1 MKISLYFFTMKEI
14 LIELVEL
21 KIIKAKNKEFAR
33 KYYKPAIK
41 IINKI
46 YESNYSEFDKIK
58 ILFIYFKEH
67 EYLFDI
73 GIALEEL
80 LYVRK
85 LYNED

>member
-1 MKISLYFFTMKEI
+1 MKISLYFCMKEI
-14 LIELVEL
+14 LIELVEI
-21 KIIKAKNKEFAR
+21 KIRKAKNKEFAR

-41 IINKI
+41 VINKI
-46 YESNYSEFDKIK
+46 YDSNYSEFDKLK
-58 ILFIYFKEH
+58 ILFIYFKDH

-73 GIALEEL
+73 GIAIEEL

>member
-1 MKISLYFFTMKEI
+1 MKISLYFFMKEI
-14 LIELVEL
+14 LNELVEI
-21 KIIKAKNKEFAR
+21 KIRKAKNKEFAR

-41 IINKI
+41 VINKI
-46 YESNYSEFDKIK
+46 YDSNYSEFNKLK
-58 ILFIYFKEH
+58 ILYIYFKDH

-73 GIALEEL
+73 GIVIEEI

>member
-1 MKISLYFFTMKEI
+1 MKEI

-21 KIIKAKNKEFAR
+21 KIRKAKNKEFAR

-41 IINKI
+41 VINKI
-46 YESNYSEFDKIK
+46 YESNYSEFNKLK

-73 GIALEEL
+73 GIAIEEL

-85 LYNED
+85 LYNEDK